1 VPPVELTRALELD
14 AELRFLAQLE
24 GQADRQMARGLA
36 LLWQGDR
43 SLDLGRARPIFFV
56 REELGMKESR
66 ARWLARM
73 GRTLLAVPEIDRA
86 HGEGRISAAQVVV
99 LARIVDAATPAE
111 ERVGWIERATRMT
124 VRGLA
129 KAVQAEKR
137 RRAEEVAGA
146 EVARAEV
153 GRAPAPE
160 KAAAEDAAEVEATV
174 TDATQALPPGG
185 WMTIPATARAAL
197 VWQETVEL
205 ARKAAGRHLTQ
216 GQAAEVIFAEYL
228 SAHPD
233 AAEGSAGDAKGSAGA
248 AEGNGAKP
256 PQDPLVAEVLAA
268 LQSGRARLASTSPL
282 PDPVQGDRIQA
293 EEENAPPPPGPK
305 VKDPLPLPEAY
316 VIREEMDP
324 EQLGTTLKRLSA
336 IKRTLRY
343 DLAAGLARLHANGDW
358 NLLGFRSLEEYCTTR
373 LGFGVRRG
381 ERLVRFHAGLE
392 RFPRLKESYRHEHLS
407 YTAALLLLPILHPST
422 EKAWIAWIDGEHVP
436 SHWKPGPNRITY
448 RELERVAEYARM
460 YALPGASRSV
470 LTSWVKGLAALGR
483 VTGPSG
489 KKIRPEEVG
498 GNGATA
504 FSVGSCA
511 PTPDSAEER
520 VPTGYSL
527 PPARDGDLPTISGV
541 PPELVFTAPER
552 EVARIRFWLPH
563 DALVLAERAL
573 DHARRNAKDP
583 MRPTSVYLEII
594 LVHFIRTIDNPVA
607 QAYNRRHPIIMRDGF
622 RCIIPGCMCRGNL
635 DSDHFKPR
643 GECGPDDA
651 FNQGGECHA
660 DHDLG
665 VHMGRIIRGGWAPY
679 YVIIKLGIHPRTG
692 RAFICY
698 INEREVSEEVADR
711 ELAKWRTW
719 LREWEAARLRG
730 IELPPPAYVRPLE
743 RTGKAA

>member
-1 VPPVELTRALELD
+1 MPGGEDSAGKAKAAGNSAPVPPVELTRALELD
-14 AELRFLAQLE
+14 AELRLLGQLE

-66 ARWLARM
+66 GRWLAGV

-86 HGEGRISAAQVVV
+86 HAEGRISAAQVVV
-99 LARIVDAATPAE
+99 LARIVDAVTPAE
-111 ERVGWIERATRMT
+111 ERVGWIDRATRMT
-124 VRGLA
+124 VRSLA

-137 RRAEEVAGA
+137 RRAEEVAGK
-146 EVARAEV
+146 E
-153 GRAPAPE
+153 APE

-174 TDATQALPPGG
+174 TDATQAPPPGG

-228 SAHPD
+228 AAHPD
-233 AAEGSAGDAKGSAGA
+233 AA
-248 AEGNGAKP
+248 AEDNGAKS

-268 LQSGRARLASTSPL
+268 LQSGRARLATSTL
-282 PDPVQGDRIQA
+282 PEPPVA
-293 EEENAPPPPGPK
+293 ATPVLPEVEESPPPPGPK
-305 VKDPLPLPEAY
+305 VKDPVPLPEAY

-324 EQLGTTLKRLSA
+324 EEIGNTLKRLSA

-343 DLAAGLARLHANGDW
+343 DLAACLARLHANGDW
-358 NLLGFRSLEEYCTTR
+358 NRLGFRSLEEYCTTR

-392 RFPRLKESYRHEHLS
+392 RFPRLKESYRREHLS

-422 EKAWIAWIDGEHVP
+422 EKPWIAWIDGEHVP

-460 YALPGASRSV
+460 YALPGASRTV
-470 LTSWVKGLAALGR
+470 LTSWVKGLAAMGR
-483 VTGPSG
+483 VTGPNG
-489 KKIRPEEVG
+489 ERIRPEDVG
-498 GNGATA
+498 GIGATA

-511 PTPDSAEER
+511 STPDSAEER

-527 PPARDGDLPTISGV
+527 PPARDGNLPTISGV

-552 EVARIRFWLPH
+552 EVARIRFWLPK

-573 DHARRNAKDP
+573 DHARRNARDR
-583 MRPTSVYLEII
+583 MRPTWVYLEKI

-607 QAYNRRHPIIMRDGF
+607 RAYNRRHPIIMRDGF
-622 RCIIPGCMCRGNL
+622 RCIIPGCMCRANL
-635 DSDHFKPR
+635 DADHFKPR

-651 FNQGGECHA
+651 WNLGGECHA

-665 VHMGRIIRGGWAPY
+665 VHKGRIIRGGWAPY

-698 INEREVSEEVADR
+698 INEREVSEEVADP

-719 LREWEAARLRG
+719 FREWQAARLRG
-730 IELPPPAYVRPLE
+730 IELPPPDYVRPLD